1 MFRVTG
7 ISIYFKSK
15 DETKLGNPIID
26 LCDVFELLPG
36 DMKCKICSGEKCI
49 PVVEHKA
56 SRRGLTKI
64 IWLSVRYVVLV
75 NCQWSV

>member
-26 LCDVFELLPG
+26 LCYVFELLPG
-36 DMKCKICSGEKCI
+36 DINKYEM
-49 PVVEHKA
+49 
-56 SRRGLTKI
+56 
-64 IWLSVRYVVLV
+64 
-75 NCQWSV
+75 